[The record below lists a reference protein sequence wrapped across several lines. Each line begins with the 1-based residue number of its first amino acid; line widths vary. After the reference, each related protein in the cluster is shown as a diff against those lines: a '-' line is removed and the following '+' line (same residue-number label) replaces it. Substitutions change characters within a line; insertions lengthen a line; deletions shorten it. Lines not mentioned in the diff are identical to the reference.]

1 MAGKLCPCLG
11 LSTVLCGGLGLQRG
25 LCVGTE
31 AVPQEVA
38 GNGEWAGIR
47 RECQEACTAMEQVQL
62 PSLTAFLFFKL
73 IDF

>member
-1 MAGKLCPCLG
+1 M
-11 LSTVLCGGLGLQRG
+11 
-25 LCVGTE
+25 GTE

-38 GNGEWAGIR
+38 GNGEWAGVR